1 MEAQADVLEVIMG
14 FVNNF
19 HIAVMTL
26 SAPQVHAL
34 LDHMCACHAGSNS
47 FLAAIK

>member
-1 MEAQADVLEVIMG
+1 MEAQADVLEAITG

-19 HIAVMTL
+19 YIEVMTL

-34 LDHMCACHAGSNS
+34 LYHMHACHAGSNS